1 MEQSLGGRIHWI
13 GAQDTCSFHDLG
25 ETVPA
30 ITFAAGWA
38 VPSFMRLAHEASRAG
53 GKVVCMCDNSFRG
66 DLRQVA
72 GALVYRL
79 RYSRLFD
86 HVWVPGKAGSR
97 LMRFFGVPTNRLSEG
112 LYTADTN
119 VFRCTV
125 PIESR
130 PLRFVFAGQFI
141 DRKNVLRLCEAFLHF
156 RRAIA
161 GPCDLHLYG
170 SGPLR
175 DRIPSHPDIHVHPFA
190 TPTRLSAALNQA
202 RCLVLPSILDHW
214 GLVVHEAASCGTLL
228 IASRATGAAHD
239 LCSPTNSRLVD
250 ASSIDDIVRAFHWV
264 ASLDSHAL
272 AAASRESQHLAAAF
286 GIERWG
292 DAFRAICKQL
302 APAPPGSGFPP
313 HGRVGRQ
320 IDPDHL

>member
-1 MEQSLGGRIHWI
+1 
-13 GAQDTCSFHDLG
+13 
-25 ETVPA
+25 
-30 ITFAAGWA
+30 
-38 VPSFMRLAHEASRAG
+38 
-53 GKVVCMCDNSFRG
+53 
-66 DLRQVA
+66 
-72 GALVYRL
+72 
-79 RYSRLFD
+79 
-86 HVWVPGKAGSR
+86 
-97 LMRFFGVPTNRLSEG
+97 MRFFGVPTNRLSEG
-112 LYTADTN
+112 LYTADSN
-119 VFRCTV
+119 VFRCAV

-130 PLRFVFAGQFI
+130 PLRFVFAGQYI
-141 DRKNVLRLCEAFLHF
+141 DRKKVLRLCEAFLHF

-250 ASSIDDIVRAFHWV
+250 ASSIDDIAGAFHWV
-264 ASLDSHAL
+264 ASLDPHNL
-272 AAASRESQHLAAAF
+272 AAASRQSRQLAAQF
-286 GIERWG
+286 SIERWG
-292 DAFRAICKQL
+292 ETFRSICHQL
-302 APAPPGSGFPP
+302 TPSLARSGISCRDRF
-313 HGRVGRQ
+313 GRQ
-320 IDPDHL
+320 IDPNA